1 MAPPITLKT
10 LGQAAIAAN
19 RLAGGLAKADG
30 LKEVAKS
37 GAQAARAMEGLGN
50 APASSKSPMMARAA
64 TTDDLAKMMKPGGS
78 KAFPKDDAGVGGQKA
93 PASLADAKAQ
103 WGKWK
108 ADAKPATPQARAAT
122 SRPSLSLDTSAATLR
137 NGLLTPTTTTAQTT
151 PPPQYTATKPPT
163 IMQHGLPTPTTPSS
177 SGGEP
182 PKLPPSGGN
191 DSAIDRYQASQ
202 DKNIEM
208 QARMAEIGANSQLVT
223 SMINQSQQDA
233 TQVAHNMTAQAQ
245 ARAKSAEKGADN
257 MGELA

>member
-19 RLAGGLAKADG
+19 RLGGGLAKTDR

-37 GAQAARAMEGLGN
+37 GAQAARAMEGLGK
-50 APASSKSPMMARAA
+50 APASSKSPMTARAA
-64 TTDDLAKMMKPGGS
+64 TTDDLAKMMKPGGA
-78 KAFPKDDAGVGGQKA
+78 KAFPKDDAGVGGQKT

-103 WGKWK
+103 WSQWK
-108 ADAKPATPQARAAT
+108 TDAKPVTPQAQAAP
-122 SRPSLSLDTSAATLR
+122 SRPSLSLDTSATTLR
-137 NGLLTPTTTTAQTT
+137 HGLPTT
-151 PPPQYTATKPPT
+151 PPPQYTPMKPPT
-163 IMQHGLPTPTTPSS
+163 TMRHGLPTPTTASPT
-177 SGGEP
+177 GGEAA
-182 PKLPPSGGN
+182 KLPASGERE
-191 DSAIDRYQASQ
+191 SAIDRYQASQ